1 MSNYYDCFNYDNN
14 NNIII
19 MLNSSPIDELGNWCL
34 KGWSQN
40 PQRFAK
46 QQIRKDQLKN
56 ASVRCNVSHKISKRP
71 LRTPL
76 RSRTL
81 EEETADRIGLQF
93 NFA

>member
-1 MSNYYDCFNYDNN
+1 M
-14 NNIII
+14 IKQL
-19 MLNSSPIDELGNWCL
+19 LNSSPIDELGNWCL
-34 KGWSQN
+34 KGWTGAWTPQN

-81 EEETADRIGLQF
+81 EEETADRISLQF

>member
-1 MSNYYDCFNYDNN
+1 MS
-14 NNIII
+14 
-19 MLNSSPIDELGNWCL
+19 LGTGAL
-34 KGWSQN
+34 KVGREPERLRIRNDSL
-40 PQRFAK
+40 K

>member
-1 MSNYYDCFNYDNN
+1 MVYYWYY
-14 NNIII
+14 
-19 MLNSSPIDELGNWCL
+19 
-34 KGWSQN
+34 QN

-56 ASVRCNVSHKISKRP
+56 ASARRNVSHKISERP

-76 RSRTL
+76 RSRAL

>member
-1 MSNYYDCFNYDNN
+1 MSLGTDALKVGREPERLRIRNDS
-14 NNIII
+14 
-19 MLNSSPIDELGNWCL
+19 LN
-34 KGWSQN
+34 
-40 PQRFAK
+40 

-71 LRTPL
+71 LRSPH

>member
-1 MSNYYDCFNYDNN
+1 MS
-14 NNIII
+14 
-19 MLNSSPIDELGNWCL
+19 LETGAL
-34 KGWSQN
+34 KVGRE
-40 PQRFAK
+40 PERLR
-46 QQIRKDQLKN
+46 IRKDQLKN